1 MSPQVGESQGR
12 AQDGV
17 LLNHHRDSLR
27 PLRLHI
33 LLPHL
38 PLDHGRPRL
47 LRKVG
52 SSRAKN
58 PGKTFS
64 FSLFRCCPCL
74 RKKKVPSI
82 RKQNET
88 ETWLNSTAFP
98 DLGER

>member
-1 MSPQVGESQGR
+1 MSPQVEASQEG

-52 SSRAKN
+52 SSRDKN
-58 PGKTFS
+58 PGKNFLVLSQVLPLLEEEESAVDT
-64 FSLFRCCPCL
+64 
-74 RKKKVPSI
+74 
-82 RKQNET
+82 ET
-88 ETWLNSTAFP
+88 E
-98 DLGER
+98 

>member
-1 MSPQVGESQGR
+1 MSPQVEASQGR

-17 LLNHHRDSLR
+17 LLDHHRDSLR
-27 PLRLHI
+27 ALRLHI

-58 PGKTFS
+58 PGKNFLVHS
-64 FSLFRCCPCL
+64 QVLPLFAQEESA
-74 RKKKVPSI
+74 VDT
-82 RKQNET
+82 ET
-88 ETWLNSTAFP
+88 E
-98 DLGER
+98 

>member
-1 MSPQVGESQGR
+1 MSSQVEASQGR

-58 PGKTFS
+58 PKKLS
-64 FSLFRCCPCL
+64 RSLLRCCPCL

>member
-1 MSPQVGESQGR
+1 MSSQVEASQGR

-38 PLDHGRPRL
+38 PLDHGWPRL

-58 PGKTFS
+58 PEKNF
-64 FSLFRCCPCL
+64 FVLPFRCCPCL

>member
-1 MSPQVGESQGR
+1 MSSQVEASQGR

-17 LLNHHRDSLR
+17 LLDHHRDSLR
-27 PLRLHI
+27 PLWLHI

-58 PGKTFS
+58 PEKKTF
-64 FSLFRCCPCL
+64 LFYVRCCPCL